1 MNKRVNFEDSLFILS
16 MRMRIIEDIITLD
29 AEPNFFLEKTL
40 DDIFFTDHLLR
51 IILECLEENRHL
63 IERQEL
69 LQQLSDFEAQFSRI
83 LHNFLENDGNFSI
96 RGFPSEGEKVAL
108 CRKNSAD
115 RHALIGKLSS
125 SSGARSASPIVSSD
139 EINELLKAF

>member
-16 MRMRIIEDIITLD
+16 MRIRIIEDIITLD

-83 LHNFLENDGNFSI
+83 LHNFLEHDGNFSI
-96 RGFPSEGEKVAL
+96 RGFPSEEEKVAL

-115 RHALIGKLSS
+115 RHALIGKLSL